1 MLPFVG
7 NICGYPPA
15 VRPIADI
22 RRSNFALLAEQAG
35 GRPAIAAKLGKDPNQ
50 VDQWLMD
57 PARKAARNI
66 GGRSARMIEQ
76 AFGKAP
82 GWLDH
87 ERDESVKVEAPSHL
101 ARIDLAT
108 LVAAI
113 NFMERQAALHGTR
126 FDPARDADLLAMAYE
141 TEWDERTGATPDN
154 LLDFGDA
161 LRKRL
166 AGRISSGDKTGTRGA
181 DS

>member
-66 GGRSARMIEQ
+66 GSRSARMIEQ
-76 AFGKAP
+76 AFTRPA

-87 ERDESVKVEAPSHL
+87 EHAESDGSANLERAPQSQPVKLDPATMLSALKYLERR
-101 ARIDLAT
+101 AREC
-108 LVAAI
+108 
-113 NFMERQAALHGTR
+113 NRS
-126 FDPARDADLLAMAYE
+126 FDPFADADLLCWAYE
-141 TEWDERTGATPDN
+141 IEAAGVAAPSNVIDFGQEVLKRFSRGNSGDAKGRTG
-154 LLDFGDA
+154 
-161 LRKRL
+161 
-166 AGRISSGDKTGTRGA
+166 
-181 DS
+181 